1 MLLSGLF
8 LGSKEADEQSAQFLR
23 IIWETELSAVV
34 SVQGNIEEDCLNG
47 ALVEGTFIKGCV
59 RECIKWTC
67 VRIHLLYLL
76 GICLL
81 TTQAPFITVLNLDIT
96 HSLAR

>member
-1 MLLSGLF
+1 MFSVLF

-34 SVQGNIEEDCLNG
+34 SVQGNIEVDWLSG
-47 ALVEGTFIKGCV
+47 ALVEGTFIKGYV

-67 VRIHLLYLL
+67 VRTHLLYLL

-81 TTQAPFITVLNLDIT
+81 TTQVPFITLLNLGII
-96 HSLAR
+96 HSLGR

>member
-1 MLLSGLF
+1 MFFGLF
-8 LGSKEADEQSAQFLR
+8 LGSREADEQSAQFLR

-34 SVQGNIEEDCLNG
+34 SVQGNIEVDWLNG

-81 TTQAPFITVLNLDIT
+81 TTQVPFITVLNLDIT
-96 HSLAR
+96 HSLAW